1 MSGLEGIEETQF
13 RSNRR
18 EFLLSLGI
26 SLTLLN
32 SVSSFAQTNT
42 NMSTKTAFTNEI
54 DFLKQYPTSL
64 IESAIYLLKGTHD
77 GIVLTRP
84 GLKLQTEKT
93 EKLVGYAVTSTFS
106 TDPDDER
113 GRRETAE
120 YWEYVFS
127 QPKPKIAVSFDA
139 SKEPGSGSSWGQ
151 QNAHIHKGLGCRG
164 VLTNGGVR
172 DIGVFQEIGFQVFS
186 GSLTI
191 GHGNPHFIEFGQPV
205 KLYGALIDSGD
216 VVCADEHG
224 AIVVPKEYLPDIEE
238 AVAETLRRVNLV
250 AEYCKRNDFTP
261 KGLAEVTK
269 SLRPATPWK
278 PSKK

>member
-1 MSGLEGIEETQF
+1 MEGAEDKQ
-13 RSNRR
+13 SSQNRR
-18 EFLLSLGI
+18 EFLGTLGI

-42 NMSTKTAFTNEI
+42 NMSTKTAITTDI
-54 DFLKQYPTSL
+54 DFLKEYPTSL
-64 IESAIYLLKGTHD
+64 LESAIYLLKGTHD
-77 GIVLTRP
+77 GIVLTRS
-84 GLKLQTEKT
+84 GLKLQTAET
-93 EKLVGYAVTSTFS
+93 ERLVGYAVTSTFS

-113 GRRETAE
+113 GRQETSE

-127 QPKPKIAVSFDA
+127 QQGPKIAVSFDS

-172 DIGVFQEIGFQVFS
+172 DISVFQEIGFQVFL

-191 GHGNPHFIEFGQPV
+191 EHGNPHFVEFGKPV
-205 KLYGALIDSGD
+205 NLYGALINSGD

-224 AIVVPKEYLPDIEE
+224 AIVVLKEYLPDIEE
-238 AVAETLRRVNLV
+238 AAAETLRRVNLV
-250 AEYCKRNDFTP
+250 AEYCKKTDFTP
-261 KGLAEVTK
+261 QGLAEVIR
-269 SLRPATPWK
+269 SLRPPTPWK

>member
-1 MSGLEGIEETQF
+1 MENKEDKEFIQD
-13 RSNRR
+13 RR
-18 EFLLSLGI
+18 EFLTTLGI

-32 SVSSFAQTNT
+32 SIPTFAGSNKD
-42 NMSTKTAFTNEI
+42 MSTKTAFTNEI
-54 DFLKQYPTSL
+54 DFLKKYPTSL
-64 IESAIYLLKGTHD
+64 LESAIYLLKGTHD

-84 GLKLQTEKT
+84 GLKLQTEIT
-93 EKLVGYAVTSTFS
+93 ERLVGYAVTSTFS

-113 GRRETAE
+113 GRRETSE

-127 QPKPKIAVSFDA
+127 QKEPKIAVSFDA

-205 KLYGALIDSGD
+205 NLYGAVINSGD

-224 AIVVPKEYLPDIEE
+224 AIVVSKEYLPDIEE

-250 AEYCKRNDFTP
+250 AEYCKKKDFTP

-269 SLRPATPWK
+269 SFRPATPWK